1 MSAVLR
7 SPQTWDHLGRRCQ
20 YRRLVQWSHSFNWSL
35 NSKVPQSKNHTEFKL
50 CLERPLRHSKA
61 TTQLLFAFGNAKWST
76 EARVWPP
83 ICMMGKQNSSSL
95 SLGKDAPIQG
105 KL

>member
-7 SPQTWDHLGRRCQ
+7 SPQTRDHLGRLCQ
-20 YRRLVQWSHSFNWSL
+20 YRRLVQWSRTFKGSL
-35 NSKVPQSKNHTEFKL
+35 NSRALQSKNRIKL
-50 CLERPLRHSKA
+50 CLERPLRHSEA
-61 TTQLLFAFGNAKWST
+61 TTQLLFAFGNAKWPM

-83 ICMMGKQNSSSL
+83 ICLLGRQNSSSL
-95 SLGKDAPIQG
+95 YLEKGAPIQG